1 MALVDYDSSSSGASS
16 PAADKSSDV
25 EDQPK
30 ADGQPSAKRR
40 KTVKSIGS
48 GADSGMPPLPSTFH
62 DLYASTVRQSNVD
75 DPSLHKGR
83 KRQTPHIVGNWPT
96 HLYIEWHPTVA
107 QHDVLVALLRAVE
120 AVVGDEGKLESFLS
134 SDLGAPLPLHISLSR
149 PMSLTTADKDRFL
162 ERITTSMSAS
172 AQGTFSVSPRGL
184 AWFRSPDSNRNF
196 LILRVESSSGSRAT
210 RHGTSTNPELMTLLT
225 RCNTEATM
233 FQQQPLYQRNKKE
246 QADSAFHI
254 SIAWTFDLPSDQT
267 ALEALQVFHY
277 KKFREVQDWKIVVSS
292 VKAKIGNVVNNI
304 KLTGLGKGSSSFEEP
319 DAVLR

>member
-96 HLYIEWHPTVA
+96 HLYIECMWPRTFV
-107 QHDVLVALLRAVE
+107 VL
-120 AVVGDEGKLESFLS
+120 
-134 SDLGAPLPLHISLSR
+134 
-149 PMSLTTADKDRFL
+149 TQDR
-162 ERITTSMSAS
+162 
-172 AQGTFSVSPRGL
+172 
-184 AWFRSPDSNRNF
+184 N
-196 LILRVESSSGSRAT
+196 
-210 RHGTSTNPELMTLLT
+210 
-225 RCNTEATM
+225 
-233 FQQQPLYQRNKKE
+233 
-246 QADSAFHI
+246 
-254 SIAWTFDLPSDQT
+254 
-267 ALEALQVFHY
+267 
-277 KKFREVQDWKIVVSS
+277 
-292 VKAKIGNVVNNI
+292 
-304 KLTGLGKGSSSFEEP
+304 
-319 DAVLR
+319 